1 MRETAWYG
9 LTQLGIAHTALS
21 LVAVASGAWA
31 LVRYREITTGNGLGR
46 AYLITT
52 FLTAATGLFIFQRGE
67 FGPGH
72 VLGVMTL
79 VALAAGLLAARTR
92 LFGNASRV
100 AQAIAFTST
109 AFFHTIP
116 GITESLT
123 RLPHGDPVLASVE
136 APEFQPIYLTLLAL
150 FAIGLSFQ
158 LRWIRRGG
166 R

>member
-1 MRETAWYG
+1 MRETVWYG
-9 LTQLGIAHTALS
+9 LTQLGIVHTALS

-31 LVRYREITTGNGLGR
+31 LVRYREITTGTGPGR
-46 AYLITT
+46 TYLLTT
-52 FLTAATGLFIFQRGE
+52 FLTALTGLFIFQRGE

-79 VALAAGLLAARTR
+79 VALAVGLLAARTR
-92 LFGNASRV
+92 LFGGASRV

-109 AFFHTIP
+109 VFFHAIP
-116 GITESLT
+116 GVTESLT

-150 FAIGLSFQ
+150 FAMGLFFQ
-158 LRWIRRGG
+158 LRWIRRSG

>member
-79 VALAAGLLAARTR
+79 VALAAGLLAARTG